1 MLRVKNPQKYR
12 VFYCFILSLPS
23 SFYSVYFMRPAVKGP
38 LMGEK
43 TVPEQVFGEFFLIIF
58 TNKIGTG
65 AEEGHKQATSVG

>member
-1 MLRVKNPQKYR
+1 
-12 VFYCFILSLPS
+12 
-23 SFYSVYFMRPAVKGP
+23 
-38 LMGEK
+38 MGEK